1 MTGILFLKLFY
12 RCGFKREGGRS
23 CERSA
28 VAIGSLLQTRPEGAM
43 RESMQAFLSCVNAVS
58 LYHMTHALPLRLEA
72 YNDLVNGD
80 ATVRDRKNVL
90 IIEDIVDSGNTLS
103 KLLPEL
109 QKRGPASLKVCAL
122 LDKPERRVLPFQAN
136 YVGFTIP
143 DAFVVGYGL
152 DFDQHYRQLP
162 YIGVLKP
169 SVYE

>member
-1 MTGILFLKLFY
+1 MFPVANDAFMTGILFLKLFY
-12 RCGFKREGGRS
+12 RCGFKREGGWS

-90 IIEDIVDSGNTLS
+90 IIEDIA
-103 KLLPEL
+103 P
-109 QKRGPASLKVCAL
+109 
-122 LDKPERRVLPFQAN
+122 
-136 YVGFTIP
+136 VGV
-143 DAFVVGYGL
+143 AWA
-152 DFDQHYRQLP
+152 R
-162 YIGVLKP
+162 
-169 SVYE
+169 EA